1 MVTDLFLNSYGRFLT
16 LIPFSPPVART
27 ASINHL
33 PSLVDGLNY
42 LLRQRPLLQVCDIS
56 LQLLLTA
63 NTKDDTV
70 VTPVT
75 RHIQLRV
82 VDAPSQCGFDECQVV
97 FLGHWLDDLQ
107 RFEGRAFEVAL
118 AIHFAYSRGRI

>member
-1 MVTDLFLNSYGRFLT
+1 MATNSFLNSYGRFLT
-16 LIPFSPPVART
+16 LIPSSPPVART
-27 ASINHL
+27 ASINNL
-33 PSLVDGLNY
+33 PSLVYGLNY
-42 LLRQRPLLQVCDIS
+42 LLWQWSFLQVCDIS

-70 VTPVT
+70 VAPVT
-75 RHIQLRV
+75 RHVQLRV

-107 RFEGRAFEVAL
+107 RFKGRAFEVAL
-118 AIHFAYSRGRI
+118 AIHFAYSRGRV